1 MEQFPVE
8 KAVSELKKSEERKF
22 NQTIDLIVNLKKFD
36 VKKTPLNFIITLP
49 NKVKERKVCGFIESK
64 SSIIDTIPKIS
75 FSKYKDKKQ
84 MKPLIKKYDFFISSA
99 QNMPAVATSFGRVLG
114 PAGKMPS
121 PKLGIVLSDSEEE
134 IKKLVDKIKYIAR
147 IQPKEP
153 SIKIPI
159 GQIAMSDM
167 EISENIHSA
176 VASIINELPN
186 KKENVRSI
194 MIKLTMS
201 RPIKLEI

>member
-1 MEQFPVE
+1 MEQFTVE

>member
-84 MKPLIKKYDFFISSA
+84 MKPLKKKYDFFISSA

>member
-194 MIKLTMS
+194 MIKLTMC

>member
-1 MEQFPVE
+1 
-8 KAVSELKKSEERKF
+8 
-22 NQTIDLIVNLKKFD
+22 
-36 VKKTPLNFIITLP
+36 
-49 NKVKERKVCGFIESK
+49 
-64 SSIIDTIPKIS
+64 
-75 FSKYKDKKQ
+75 
-84 MKPLIKKYDFFISSA
+84 
-99 QNMPAVATSFGRVLG
+99 
-114 PAGKMPS
+114 MPS